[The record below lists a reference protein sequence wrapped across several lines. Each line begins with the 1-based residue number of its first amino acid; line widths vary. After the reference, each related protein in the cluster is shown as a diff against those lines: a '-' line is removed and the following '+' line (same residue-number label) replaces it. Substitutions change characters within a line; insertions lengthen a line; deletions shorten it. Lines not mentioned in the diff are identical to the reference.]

1 MLFSSCK
8 SIIFEVKYIIMSTLK
23 DNEIPIFFATDD
35 NYAPFLTVCL
45 KSMLAN
51 ASKDYF
57 YKIYV
62 LTTNLDPKL
71 QGRIKQSLTPN
82 STIEFIS
89 LKNELDKIQD
99 LFHLRDYYSKETY
112 YRFFVPDLFPDYDKV
127 LYIDCDTII
136 LGDVAQLYNTDI
148 KDYFV
153 AAVEEEVMQTI
164 DVFGTYVEKFLGVPR
179 KQYFNAGMLLI
190 NNKRFLKFKIAE
202 KFVELSKQYTFRVTQ
217 DEDYLNVLCK
227 NRVKWLDL
235 GWNKTSYKNPEFD
248 DKDLKLIHYKINWK
262 PWHYANTLYEEYFW
276 EYAKQTD
283 FYEEILAMRDSYTQ
297 ELKDRD
303 QMQYERLVKMA
314 EEDTANPDN
323 YWNTVSKFEESKAK
337 GLVRINY
344 LNLLKRLIGI
354 KGRE

>member
-1 MLFSSCK
+1 MTNTNK
-8 SIIFEVKYIIMSTLK
+8 
-23 DNEIPIFFATDD
+23 EIPIFFATDD
-35 NYAPFLTVCL
+35 NYAPFLAVCL
-45 KSMLAN
+45 KSMLDK

-62 LTTNLDPKL
+62 LTTNLAPEYQEGVK
-71 QGRIKQSLTPN
+71 KSCTPN
-82 STIEFIS
+82 SSIEFIS

-112 YRFFVPDLFPDYDKV
+112 YRFFIPDLFPNYEKV
-127 LYIDCDTII
+127 LYVDCDII
-136 LGDVAQLYNTDI
+136 FRDDVSKLYNTDI

-153 AAVEEEVMQTI
+153 AAAVEEVMQTVP
-164 DVFGTYVEKFLGVPR
+164 VFGEYVEKFLGVKR
-179 KQYFNAGMLLI
+179 ENYFNAGVLLI

-227 NRVKWLDL
+227 DRVKYLDL
-235 GWNKTSYKNPEFD
+235 GWNKTAYKNPDFD

-262 PWHYANTLYEEYFW
+262 PWHYKDTLYEEYFW
-276 EYAKQTD
+276 EYAKQTEY
-283 FYEEILAMRDSYTQ
+283 YEKILKMRDDYTQ

-303 QMQYERLVKMA
+303 QKQYENLVQMA
-314 EEDTANPDN
+314 ITDSNDPNN
-323 YWNTVSKFEESKAK
+323 YCNTVVKFENQKPK

-344 LNLLKRLIGI
+344 LDFLRKLIGI
-354 KGRE
+354 KGRK